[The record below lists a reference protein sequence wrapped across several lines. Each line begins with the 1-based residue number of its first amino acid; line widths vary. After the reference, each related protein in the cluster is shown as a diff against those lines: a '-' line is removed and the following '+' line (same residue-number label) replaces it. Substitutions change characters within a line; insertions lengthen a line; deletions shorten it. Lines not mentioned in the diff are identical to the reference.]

1 MNVNKILERNR
12 FTALCGGCGEIFHY
26 STIEEVIF
34 AHQGG
39 PNCETP
45 CQSCTTGVLCACE
58 YCQSLITDKLNDY
71 DLSDQSVEIDQMFT
85 QLEKNA
91 AAPVQVVPT
100 PLESSRPNAD
110 KLHYRHQPVIN
121 SVFKIPYS
129 PDADWKTLCQD
140 CLRVVCHPTKQAMDM
155 AHDEFFFCDCG
166 GQLCAWSDCS
176 DLATFV
182 ARNGSSAIVEFA
194 RLGAIKPITGPFIY
208 SPATGI
214 VREQSK

>member
-1 MNVNKILERNR
+1 MQN
-12 FTALCGGCGEIFHY
+12 
-26 STIEEVIF
+26 
-34 AHQGG
+34 
-39 PNCETP
+39 
-45 CQSCTTGVLCACE
+45 
-58 YCQSLITDKLNDY
+58 TDKELALTSAEINEMLNELAAEQKE
-71 DLSDQSVEIDQMFT
+71 LSRLYSELQ
-85 QLEKNA
+85 EKNA

-140 CLRVVCHPTKQAMDM
+140 CLRVVCHPTGQAMDM
-155 AHDEFFFCDCG
+155 ADNGFFFCDCG
-166 GQLCAWSDCS
+166 GRLCACPDCVS
-176 DLATFV
+176 GMECIS
-182 ARNGSSAIVEFA
+182 RNGSSAIVELA

-214 VREQSK
+214 VREELK